1 MPREF
6 IPLIRRGGFESAEKF
21 YILAFE
27 GTVTERKYFE
37 DLRASEYFNDSGL
50 IETIPLRRGLRDGNS
65 PVDVKALLS
74 KTKREYN
81 FRPTDEFWLIID
93 RDDWERIHKID
104 LNTVVEDRL
113 RENNFH
119 MALSNP
125 CFEIWLILHLARISD
140 FTEDVQQKIFENA
153 PVSYKKN
160 FIDVVLADLIGD
172 GRGYNKRPNPEVFLP
187 RVYDAIAH
195 AEEIADNESAY
206 PKGIG
211 TDVYMLVK
219 RITKQR
225 EEA

>member
-50 IETIPLRRGLRDGNS
+50 IETIPLRRGRRDGNS

-104 LNTVVEDRL
+104 LNTVVEDCL
-113 RENNFH
+113 RENIFH

-125 CFEIWLILHLARISD
+125 CFEIWLILHLARLSD

-153 PVSYKKN
+153 PVTDKKN

-187 RVYDAIAH
+187 RVYNAIAH
-195 AEEIADNESAY
+195 AEEIADKESAY

-211 TDVYMLVK
+211 TDVYMLVR

-225 EEA
+225 EET